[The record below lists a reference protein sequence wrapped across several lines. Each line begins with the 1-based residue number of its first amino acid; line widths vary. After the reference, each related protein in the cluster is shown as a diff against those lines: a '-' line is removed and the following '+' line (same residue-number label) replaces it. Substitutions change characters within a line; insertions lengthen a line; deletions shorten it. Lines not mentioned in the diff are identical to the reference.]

1 MPLTLTP
8 NVSVSPFTANVGFNN
23 SWIAVHNNQNR
34 PLFAQATYDVNYAS
48 ESGQNGA
55 NFFNSTSLSA
65 GNWYAIQMIAD
76 TTFTGL
82 TGNWGGDVVNNTV
95 SFKAGTIIYGNFT
108 GIKLATGTAIAY
120 NI

>member
-1 MPLTLTP
+1 MSLSPQVSNSNYNP
-8 NVSVSPFTANVGFNN
+8 NIASNA
-23 SWIAVHNNQNR
+23 SWISVQNNQNR
-34 PLFAQATYDVNYAS
+34 PLFAQATYDVNYAA
-48 ESGQNGA
+48 ETGQNGA